1 MDNGSFVWY
10 ASYGSNLS
18 RERFLCH
25 IEGGLARG
33 APRPCEGSRDRTLPG
48 GDRPITIHHPL
59 YFAWESR
66 VWQGG
71 VAFLGHEH
79 DRRHVTLG
87 RMYRITITQLEDV
100 LAQENGIDA
109 LPIDCDISETGRP
122 IPYMESK
129 YGCLIQLGQIDD
141 EPILTFTSNEDMASH
156 PLNPPGIDYLRMMA
170 DGLRECY
177 GMDSGQLLEY
187 FLHKPGIAGRLD
199 EGMLREWIEA

>member
-1 MDNGSFVWY
+1 MDNGSPVWY

-18 RERFLCH
+18 RERFLCY
-25 IEGGLARG
+25 IQGGLARG
-33 APRPCEGSRDRTLPG
+33 ALSACEGARDRTPPS

-66 VWQGG
+66 VWHGG

-87 RMYRITITQLEDV
+87 RMYRITMTQLEDV

-109 LPIDCDISETGRP
+109 LPIDCDISEMGRP
-122 IPYMESK
+122 IPYLESK
-129 YGCLIQLGQIDD
+129 YGCLLQLGQVDGV
-141 EPILTFTSNEDMASH
+141 PILSFTSNEDIAAH
-156 PLNPPGIDYLRMMA
+156 PLNPPGIDYLCMMA

-177 GMDSGQLLEY
+177 GMNHDRLVEY
-187 FLHKPGIAGRLD
+187 FAHKPGIAGRLD
-199 EGMLREWIEA
+199 EGTLREWLQR